1 VVFRAALMAGVR
13 RGGGAKDR
21 SGMVAETEVVKDCG
35 LVTAKVTLANG
46 EENKKAMT
54 IIASRFTN

>member
-1 VVFRAALMAGVR
+1 MAGVR
-13 RGGGAKDR
+13 RVGGSKDR